1 MRFIRTSKAR
11 VDQLK
16 KDAKKLQ
23 RKGGGKHGELLDRVA
38 RGAGYDHWHHVVL
51 CATQTEQGPIEP
63 RDLLAEVETILSAAR
78 AGIGKAIVVG
88 HEAASLPLVLF
99 STTDGDAWL
108 LDVDNSWAACLM
120 SHFVDEPIKL
130 RDSGDG
136 LEVAWDGD
144 FELRGPFFIL
154 SRVGEGAF
162 EKVIA
167 GFPLEELR
175 PVIDRA
181 QSFERKMD
189 VIFKGVDALDLTSDL
204 IAQLVRQ
211 GWDEGNLVSAAKGG
225 ARYSPSRHSLIF
237 PPVTEDDDVL
247 GVR

>member
-1 MRFIRTSKAR
+1 MRFIRTSDAR
-11 VDQLK
+11 VEQFK
-16 KDAKKLQ
+16 KEAKKLQ
-23 RKGGGKHGELLDRVA
+23 RKGGGKHSELLDRVA
-38 RGAGYDHWHHVVL
+38 RGAGYDHWHHVVV
-51 CATQTEQGPIEP
+51 CAKQTEQGPVGP
-63 RDLLAEVETILSAAR
+63 SDLLAEVETILSAAR
-78 AGIGKAIVVG
+78 AGMGKAIVVG
-88 HEAASLPLVLF
+88 PEAASPPLVLF

-108 LDVDNSWAACLM
+108 LDVDNCWAACLM

-130 RDSGDG
+130 RNASDG

-154 SRVGEGAF
+154 SRVGEGGI

-167 GFPLEELR
+167 GFPLEQLR

-181 QSFERKMD
+181 QSFKRKAD
-189 VIFKGVDALDLTSDL
+189 VIFNGVDALDLTSDL
-204 IAQLVRQ
+204 IAQLTHQ
-211 GWDEGNLVSAAKGG
+211 GWDEGNLLSAVNGG

-247 GVR
+247 RVG